1 MGLCVCPVGRKD
13 GITSLFDTPA
23 YLTPSLE
30 TVFDSIMQTFPT
42 SRSTVKSGEDCAE
55 QVGEGEL
62 DEDGVL
68 EDDSPLIVKNAMRV
82 VDEFVKIFKHY
93 EPTGMNGLSVSNRPD
108 DNKVVPQLCGPTWGL
123 LK

>member
-1 MGLCVCPVGRKD
+1 MDV
-13 GITSLFDTPA
+13 
-23 YLTPSLE
+23 
-30 TVFDSIMQTFPT
+30 
-42 SRSTVKSGEDCAE
+42 
-55 QVGEGEL
+55 